1 MFNALDQGQID
12 IYPEFTGTVLESLV
26 KVPEA
31 MKSADL
37 TKEKTYD
44 EAEEL
49 LNKQFDMTL
58 LKPMAYQNTYALAV
72 KEIFCERT
80 ST

>member
-1 MFNALDQGQID
+1 M
-12 IYPEFTGTVLESLV
+12 

-72 KEIFCERT
+72 KRSFAT
-80 ST
+80 SINLKRFPI